1 MAKFMFQPMR
11 IFQHQEG
18 RFLCRA
24 DRGHELKCRFLI
36 CLSQMDTLFDRLTKV
51 LVCHNKIYNSKL
63 IYFYIMVS
71 QGV

>member
-1 MAKFMFQPMR
+1 MR
-11 IFQHQEG
+11 IIQHQEG

-24 DRGHELKCRFLI
+24 DQGHEVECWALFLVHV
-36 CLSQMDTLFDRLTKV
+36 SQMNALLDCLTKI

-63 IYFYIMVS
+63 TYLHIKVS